1 MTQMMK
7 LLTSCLLL
15 ACLVGCNEPQPVTT
29 LANPAHK
36 VASGEERTY
45 LFRYQIT
52 NPQLTAV
59 VSAGI
64 SVALPLSGDGQE
76 LLQVDSTL
84 PYQRASAEG
93 SEQLRVELGRVPAL
107 AQRQLQLKVQV
118 RTGEERGAV
127 VLTTEQRARYLQSE
141 VLVERDDPT
150 ISALAAKLRVKGNE
164 LATAKAIY
172 QWVQDNLHYTH
183 NSPVA
188 HGAKVAL
195 VQRSG
200 DCTEYMHLVMAL
212 ARATGIPARAASG
225 YVYSQNG
232 VVNEADY
239 HDWAELYLNGRWQL
253 VDGQHQRFM
262 EHEADYLT
270 MQRGRPIARFS
281 IVPASLGIAM
291 E

>member
-1 MTQMMK
+1 MK
-7 LLTSCLLL
+7 KLFISCLLL
-15 ACLVGCNEPQPVTT
+15 SLVGCNEPQPVTT
-29 LANPAHK
+29 SANPALK
-36 VASGEERTY
+36 VSSGEERTY

-59 VSAGI
+59 TSASL
-64 SVALPLSGDGQE
+64 SVALPLSGDGQS

-84 PYQRASAEG
+84 PYQRASVEG
-93 SEQLRVELGRVPAL
+93 SEQLTVALGRLPAL

-118 RTGEERGAV
+118 RAGEERSSV
-127 VLTTEQRARYLQSE
+127 MLTPEQRARYLQSE
-141 VLVERDDPT
+141 RLIERDDPA
-150 ISALAAKLRVKGNE
+150 ISALAAKLQVKGNE
-164 LATAKAIY
+164 LATARSIY
-172 QWVQDNLHYTH
+172 QWVKENLHYTH

-212 ARATGIPARAASG
+212 ARAAGIPARAASG
-225 YVYSQNG
+225 YVYTQNG
-232 VVNEADY
+232 VVNAADY